1 MFISVNP
8 DLLKHQ
14 NMEETLACRSPTA
27 ISKTFRSAFRAST
40 KAGKASPF
48 ESRISQMRLTKI

>member
-1 MFISVNP
+1 MVHTVW
-8 DLLKHQ
+8 KYQ
-14 NMEETLACRSPTA
+14 NTEETLACRLPTA
-27 ISKTFRSAFRAST
+27 ISKTFRSALRAST

>member
-1 MFISVNP
+1 MNP
-8 DLLKHQ
+8 DLYKHQ
-14 NMEETLACRSPTA
+14 KIEKTLACRSPTA

-48 ESRISQMRLTKI
+48 ESRISQMRLTMKKI